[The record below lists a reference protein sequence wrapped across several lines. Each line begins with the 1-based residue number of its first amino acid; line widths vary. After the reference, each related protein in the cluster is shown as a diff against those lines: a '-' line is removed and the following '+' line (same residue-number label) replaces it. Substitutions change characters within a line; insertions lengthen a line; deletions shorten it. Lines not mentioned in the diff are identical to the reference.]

1 MLKQA
6 IQTAVAAVA
15 AASHAHVVLV
25 AHVAHVI
32 HAETNVVQYAVR
44 NVILAD
50 AAAISHTQAIP
61 AQITISAQT
70 TTAAQM

>member
-15 AASHAHVVLV
+15 AASHMHAHVV
-25 AHVAHVI
+25 
-32 HAETNVVQYAVR
+32 HAETNAVQFAVR

-50 AAAISHTQAIP
+50 AAAISHAQAIP

-70 TTAAQM
+70 TTAAQT